1 MSSSASSSR
10 IVWLPL
16 ADASDLHRDAA
27 QQAISRGCAEIQISH
42 YICHDVDDLLDH
54 PERARRTR
62 ELVAGYRRAGLSVWC
77 WTHEF
82 RLPPKSS
89 VRGAR
94 LDFEDPAIWRH
105 LEEKYRRFLTEI
117 LPEIDGLVLTFAE
130 TDFPVYQDEFIQGGG
145 TPAQRTARLANALH
159 GICRRHGKRLAIRD
173 FVYRR
178 HEVEAMADALAQ
190 CDDGIAIMTK
200 CVPHDWHP
208 FYPINPLLGRVGAK
222 EQWIE
227 FDFGHEYEGQ
237 HLYPYAEVEANLER
251 LRHAH
256 ACGVQ
261 TLVVRLDRP
270 VEFRGRSA
278 LHTPWGRLELLT
290 VQRFAENPRIEAEEI
305 WGEWERSEFPGA
317 RRLVEQS
324 TRAVQ
329 QMLFPHE
336 FWYADHS
343 RLPTWEYAATHLVD
357 GNADRLPVWT
367 GDALHR
373 EREWLFRTMPPA
385 WLEELLREAERA
397 QARAAECAAILTKA
411 PSDKAGPWRSGLHQL
426 GAWME
431 LFAGH
436 RRAYFLIEFV
446 RRNPGQDRAAEIA
459 LAVQALEESC
469 RRWRPLLADAMLED
483 APATAN
489 FDRVVKSLRDAAA
502 ALRPKPT
509 AAHSS

>member
-1 MSSSASSSR
+1 MRPSLSPSR

-16 ADASDLHRDAA
+16 ADASDLHREVARRAA
-27 QQAISRGCAEIQISH
+27 ERGCAAIQISH

-54 PERARRTR
+54 PVRAARTR
-62 ELVAGYRRAGLSVWC
+62 ELVADYRRAGLSVWC

-82 RLPPKSS
+82 RLPPEAS
-89 VRGAR
+89 VRDGR
-94 LDFEDPAIWRH
+94 LDFEDAAVWHH
-105 LEEKYRRFLTEI
+105 LEQKYRRFLTEV
-117 LPEIDGLVLTFAE
+117 LPDIEGLVLTFAE
-130 TDFPVYQDEFIQGGG
+130 TDFPVYQDELVRGGG
-145 TPAQRTARLANALH
+145 SAARRTARLANALH
-159 GICRRHGKRLAIRD
+159 EICRRHGKRLAIRD

-178 HEVEAMADALAQ
+178 HEIETMAEALAQ
-190 CDDGIAIMTK
+190 CHDDIAIMTK

-208 FYPINPLLGRVGAK
+208 FYPINPLLGRVGVK

-256 ACGVQ
+256 ACGVH

-270 VEFRGRSA
+270 VDFRGRSA

-290 VQRFAENPRIEAEEI
+290 VQRFAENPRVEAEEI
-305 WGEWERSEFPGA
+305 WAEWEHAEFPGA
-317 RRLVEQS
+317 RRLVEQA
-324 TRAVQ
+324 TLAVQ

-373 EREWLFRTMPPA
+373 EREWLFRKMPPA
-385 WLEELLREAERA
+385 WLDELLREAERA
-397 QARAAECAAILTKA
+397 QARAAACVAILETAPAAKA
-411 PSDKAGPWRSGLHQL
+411 EAWRGGLRL
-426 GAWME
+426 LTAWME
-431 LFAGH
+431 LFARH
-436 RRAYFLIEFV
+436 RRAYFLIASA
-446 RRNPGQDRAAEIA
+446 RRNPGPA
-459 LAVQALEESC
+459 LAEEIGAALDGLEEAC
-469 RRWRPLLADAMLED
+469 RRWRPLLADATLED
-483 APATAN
+483 APAAAN
-489 FDRVVKSLRDAAA
+489 FDRVVESLRAAA
-502 ALRPKPT
+502 AQTPSPD
-509 AAHSS
+509 AVHSP